1 MAAGILFRRNRVL
14 ICQRAGPGAFDGK
27 WEFPG
32 GKLQEGES
40 AAQALIRELDEELEI
55 RVRAEDL
62 RFLERLLHQYPG
74 GPLVELH
81 FFQVLAFEK
90 EPVNRSFRSMRWVP
104 RSSARCPICRRDCT
118 ELSADPSW
126 CHPAI
131 ASTCAPRSN
140 TCPR

>member
-1 MAAGILFRRNRVL
+1 MMRVAAGILFRRNRVL

-62 RFLERLLHQYPG
+62 RFLERLLHQYPV

-104 RSSARCPICRRDCT
+104 RSRTADFDFLEADRPLVARLAAGTLLPQ
-118 ELSADPSW
+118 A
-126 CHPAI
+126 
-131 ASTCAPRSN
+131 
-140 TCPR
+140 